1 MEDKDIIIGI
11 TGTLGAGKG
20 TIVEYLI
27 KQKNFK
33 HYSARGFINEEIVRR
48 GLEINRD
55 NMVLVAN
62 DLRAKHGSSYIAESL
77 YQRAQADGG
86 SCVIESLRT
95 PGEIEALRSK
105 GDFYMLAVDAD
116 VKERFN
122 RIHQRNDA
130 QSDNVT
136 FEKFVAQ
143 EKREMTSTDPHKQN
157 LSKCIEMSDYKFDNS
172 GSKEDLYRQVDE
184 VLAKIYS

>member
-1 MEDKDIIIGI
+1 MNNIIIGI

-20 TIVEYLI
+20 TIVEYLV
-27 KQKNFK
+27 KEKGFK
-33 HYSARGFINEEIVRR
+33 HYSARSFINEEITKR

-62 DLRAKHGSSYIAESL
+62 DLRAKYGPSYIAESL
-77 YQRAQADGG
+77 YQRAQKDGG

-95 PGEIEALRSK
+95 PGEIEALKNK
-105 GDFYMLAVDAD
+105 GEFYMFAVDAD
-116 VKERFN
+116 IKERYN

-130 QSDNVT
+130 QSDKVT

-143 EKREMTSTDPHKQN
+143 EKREMTATDPNKQN
-157 LSKCIEMSDYKFDNS
+157 LSKCIEMSDYKFNNS
-172 GSKEDLYRQVDE
+172 STIDELYQQLNKVLQEIESK
-184 VLAKIYS
+184 